1 MVHGGIHA
9 SPALFVLLSWYVLV
23 FIVLLRQ
30 ILVGHSVV
38 GVQKTRPMVFWC
50 HIPSLGIQYIKQVRL
65 ATHVDFR
72 FVKSADELFLTVEPG
87 VELVLAEQTST

>member
-1 MVHGGIHA
+1 MVRACVNCHVEA
-9 SPALFVLLSWYVLV
+9 TFKKPSPMF
-23 FIVLLRQ
+23 
-30 ILVGHSVV
+30 
-38 GVQKTRPMVFWC
+38 FWC

-87 VELVLAEQTST
+87 VELVLGEQTSA